1 MIERQQLFDKI
12 QGALAHNRVVGLLGP
27 RQCGK
32 TTLARRIVAPGS
44 VNYFDLEDA
53 RHLQRLVQP
62 MTAMEALRGVVVIDE
77 VQRSPEIF
85 AALRVLADRVP
96 LPAKFLVLGSSAPEL
111 LRQTSESLA
120 GRIARVTMGGLSL
133 SDVGPQDRTAH
144 WLRGGYPLSFL
155 AEDDGLSGQWRRDF
169 AQTFLERDVPQFGY
183 MIPATALGRFW
194 TMVAHYHGQIFNGAE
209 FARSLGISQS
219 SVRRYLDLLTD
230 LFMIRQLPA
239 WHANLKKRQVK
250 APKIFFRDSGLLHHF
265 LGIKSE
271 TELMSHPKCGA
282 SWEGYVIEETLQAV
296 APDEAYFWATHQGA
310 ELDLLMIKDGR
321 MLGLECKRVD
331 APHLTPSMRIALED
345 LKLERLAVVYPG
357 PLRYA
362 LADRVEAVPLTQVT
376 RGLAGLF
383 P

>member
-1 MIERQQLFDKI
+1 M
-12 QGALAHNRVVGLLGP
+12 
-27 RQCGK
+27 
-32 TTLARRIVAPGS
+32 
-44 VNYFDLEDA
+44 
-53 RHLQRLVQP
+53 
-62 MTAMEALRGVVVIDE
+62 
-77 VQRSPEIF
+77 
-85 AALRVLADRVP
+85 
-96 LPAKFLVLGSSAPEL
+96 
-111 LRQTSESLA
+111 
-120 GRIARVTMGGLSL
+120 
-133 SDVGPQDRTAH
+133 
-144 WLRGGYPLSFL
+144 
-155 AEDDGLSGQWRRDF
+155 
-169 AQTFLERDVPQFGY
+169 
-183 MIPATALGRFW
+183 
-194 TMVAHYHGQIFNGAE
+194 
-209 FARSLGISQS
+209 
-219 SVRRYLDLLTD
+219 
-230 LFMIRQLPA
+230 
-239 WHANLKKRQVK
+239 K

-362 LADRVEAVPLTQVT
+362 LADRVEAVPLSQVT